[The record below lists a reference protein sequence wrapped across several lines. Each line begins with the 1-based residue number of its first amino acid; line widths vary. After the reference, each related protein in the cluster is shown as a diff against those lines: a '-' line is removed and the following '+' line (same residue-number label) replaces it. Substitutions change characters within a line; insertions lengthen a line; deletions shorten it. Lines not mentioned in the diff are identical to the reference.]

1 MKKLINILFAIVLSM
16 SLHAQQVAK
25 SMSGSFLLKGATVHT
40 ITNGDVNADVLI
52 EGGMIKTIAPSIS
65 PASGT
70 EVIDCSGK
78 HIYPGMIDGGSHAG
92 LSEVSSIS
100 LTNDFNEVGDF
111 NPHVQALTAVNPN
124 SVIIPV
130 TRVNGV
136 TQVLA
141 KPSGGIVSG
150 TAALISM
157 HGYTP
162 DQMYAGFKGMVM
174 NWPGTGRRGWWDNR
188 SDEEIEKAAKET
200 MKSIDDIWEKASTYA
215 KMNAEEEVTEYNPE
229 MKALMPVVNGD
240 MPLMIEVN
248 KEDDITAVLKWV
260 KEKENLNVILT
271 GVSEGY
277 RVADKIAEAGIPVI
291 TGPILARPSRNSD
304 RYDAAYSNA
313 GQMHKAGVKVA
324 IRTDETENTRNLPFH
339 AGFAAA
345 YGMGKEAALKAVTIV
360 PAELFGVADKYGSI
374 EEGKM
379 GSLFVS
385 DGDPFETKT
394 NIHHLFIDGWKVPLE
409 SRHTLLYEEFLNR
422 DPGLQK

>member
-1 MKKLINILFAIVLSM
+1 MIKTINIILAIVLSV

-25 SMSGSFLLKGATVHT
+25 SVNGSFLLKGATVHT
-40 ITNGDVNADVLI
+40 ITNGDIAADVLI
-52 EGGMIKTIAPSIS
+52 ENGKIKTIASTIS

-100 LTNDFNEVGDF
+100 LTNDYNEIGNF

-174 NWPGTGRRGWWDNR
+174 NWPSSGRRGWWDR
-188 SDEEIEKAAKET
+188 RTDEEIEKATKEA
-200 MKSIDDIWEKASTYA
+200 MKSIDDIWEKATTYA
-215 KMNAEEEVTEYNPE
+215 KMNAEKEVTDYNPE
-229 MKALMPVVNGD
+229 MKAFMPVVNGE
-240 MPLMIEVN
+240 MPLMIEVD
-248 KEDDITAVLKWV
+248 KDDDIKAVLKWA
-260 KEKENLNVILT
+260 KDKENLKVILT

-277 RVADKIAEAGIPVI
+277 RVADEIAEAGFPVI
-291 TGPILARPSRNSD
+291 TGPILGRPSRNSD
-304 RYDAAYSNA
+304 RYDAAYANA
-313 GQMHKAGVKVA
+313 GKMHKAGVKVA

-345 YGMGKEAALKAVTIV
+345 YGMGKEAALQAVTIV
-360 PAELFGVADKYGSI
+360 PAELFGVADLYGSI

-394 NIHHLFIDGWKVPLE
+394 NILHLFIDGWKVPLE
-409 SRHTLLYEEFLNR
+409 SRHTLLYDEFLNR